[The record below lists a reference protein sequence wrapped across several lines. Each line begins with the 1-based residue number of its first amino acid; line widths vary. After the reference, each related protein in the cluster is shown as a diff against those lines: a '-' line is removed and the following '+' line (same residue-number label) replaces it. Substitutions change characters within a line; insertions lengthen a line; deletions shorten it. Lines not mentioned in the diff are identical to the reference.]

1 MSAPTSSA
9 FVPIAAM
16 MFAAGLGIPV
26 FAALNA
32 ALGQQLG
39 GPVAATA
46 VTFAVGFVI
55 ASAMLAFTG
64 FPAASAFTFERPW
77 LWIGA
82 LVMLFY
88 ATSVAFSAPRIGLG
102 NHRSFRPARLH
113 PECDYPQACAGPD
126 SHGSR
131 PLPSQETRM
140 TNIRT
145 DWSRDEIAALF
156 DLPFTELLF
165 QAATVHREFHPPEQ
179 VQLCT
184 LLSIKTGGCPED
196 CGYCSQSVKA
206 DSGVEATKLME
217 VQSVLQR
224 AAQAKD
230 QGSQRFCM
238 GAAWRNPKDRDMPA
252 IVEIVKGVRAMG
264 LETCMT
270 LGMLTPKQ
278 ADMLKD
284 AGLDYYN
291 HNVDTGPEYYE
302 RVISTRNYQDRLDT
316 LQNVRDAGINVCSGG
331 IVGMGETR
339 DDRVG
344 FVHTLATL
352 ERHPESVPVNALVPV
367 KGTVLGDMLA
377 DTPLAKIDDIEFV
390 RTVAVARICMP
401 MSMVRLS
408 AGRESMSEAT
418 QALCF
423 MAGANSIFTGD
434 KLLTAPNAGDD
445 TDAALFAKL
454 GLTALQQEEP
464 MRAASCQGACEPA
477 E

>member
-1 MSAPTSSA
+1 
-9 FVPIAAM
+9 
-16 MFAAGLGIPV
+16 
-26 FAALNA
+26 
-32 ALGQQLG
+32 
-39 GPVAATA
+39 
-46 VTFAVGFVI
+46 
-55 ASAMLAFTG
+55 
-64 FPAASAFTFERPW
+64 
-77 LWIGA
+77 
-82 LVMLFY
+82 
-88 ATSVAFSAPRIGLG
+88 
-102 NHRSFRPARLH
+102 
-113 PECDYPQACAGPD
+113 
-126 SHGSR
+126 
-131 PLPSQETRM
+131 M
-140 TNIRT
+140 TIRN
-145 DWSRDEIAALF
+145 DWSREEIAALF
-156 DLPFTELLF
+156 DLPFGDVMRKAM
-165 QAATVHREFHPPEQ
+165 AAHETHHAANE

-206 DSGVEATKLME
+206 DSGVEATKLMD
-217 VQSVLQR
+217 VRAVLQS

-230 QGSQRFCM
+230 NGSQRFCM

-252 IVEIVKGVRAMG
+252 IVEIVKGVRDMG
-264 LETCMT
+264 METCMT

-278 ADMLKD
+278 ADMLAE

-291 HNVDTGPEYYE
+291 HNIDSSPEYYE
-302 RVISTRNYQDRLDT
+302 RVISTRKFDERIETLDH
-316 LQNVRDAGINVCSGG
+316 VRNAGINVCSGG

-339 DDRVG
+339 EDRVG

-352 ERHPESVPVNALVPV
+352 PQHPESVPVNALVPV

-390 RTVAVARICMP
+390 RTVAVARITMP
-401 MSMVRLS
+401 KSMVRLS

-445 TDAALFAKL
+445 SDAALFSKL
-454 GLTALQQEEP
+454 GLTALQGEEP
-464 MRAASCQGACEPA
+464 MRAEKICGQMEAA